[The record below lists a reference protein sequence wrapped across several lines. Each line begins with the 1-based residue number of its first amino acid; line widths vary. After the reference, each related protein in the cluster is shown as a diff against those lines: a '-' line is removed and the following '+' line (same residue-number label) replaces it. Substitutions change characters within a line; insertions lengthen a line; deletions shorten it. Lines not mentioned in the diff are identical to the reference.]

1 MRIILLGPP
10 GAGKG
15 TQSARIVERYGIP
28 QLSTGEMLRSAVAS
42 CSPVGLRAKDVM
54 ERGDLVSDE
63 IVVGIVA
70 ERIEQGDARGGFIL
84 DGFPRTVAQAQAL
97 DVMLAEKGL
106 KLDCVVELKVD
117 EERLVERI
125 VKRADQAR
133 TRGEPVRRDDDPEV
147 FRTRLDAY
155 RAQTSPLSDYYAAR
169 GTLRTVDGMKP
180 IDAVSDDIVELLEG
194 LREKA

>member
-1 MRIILLGPP
+1 
-10 GAGKG
+10 
-15 TQSARIVERYGIP
+15 
-28 QLSTGEMLRSAVAS
+28 
-42 CSPVGLRAKDVM
+42 
-54 ERGDLVSDE
+54 
-63 IVVGIVA
+63 
-70 ERIEQGDARGGFIL
+70 
-84 DGFPRTVAQAQAL
+84 VAQAQAL

-180 IDAVSDDIVELLEG
+180 IDAVSDEIVELLEG